1 MLSGTS
7 CILQEVARQLVDFG
21 EDNEIVREALPV
33 STHLLIQALGPNAV
47 QLRQIRI
54 EQHPLPTQHQNAV
67 ANSDR
72 IVRASGRRH

>member
-21 EDNEIVREALPV
+21 EDHEIVREALPV
-33 STHLLIQALGPNAV
+33 SAHLLIQTLGPNAL

-54 EQHPLPTQHQNAV
+54 QQHSLPTQHQNAL
-67 ANSDR
+67 ANSNR
-72 IVRASGRRH
+72 IVRARGRRH